1 MYGLMNGANSDNAV
15 SIQTMVTR
23 TMGTQKMVGR
33 NMVSRNM
40 VTPNQS
46 EHGWLEPGY
55 SEHGLSEPGYSEHG
69 YSEVT
74 WNPVTPNTTIL
85 WCSTSVIS
93 QKIQTPGKIFHLIL
107 FQQKP

>member
-15 SIQTMVTR
+15 SIQKMVTR
-23 TMGTQKMVGR
+23 TMVLSWSEHGFSEHGY
-33 NMVSRNM
+33 
-40 VTPNQS
+40 S

-74 WNPVTPNTTIL
+74 WNPVTPT
-85 WCSTSVIS
+85 WSCSTVVIS
-93 QKIQTPGKIFHLIL
+93 QKLMS
-107 FQQKP
+107 